1 MAASEAVLV
10 LDMSNDSI
18 APEAR
23 AVEKRLAILP
33 RTREFLAWARKSGR
47 PVVFICS
54 ARRRTD
60 KWFLKYWELANEIWK
75 PGQQPIPELYDAQQD
90 IIVHKRRYSGF
101 FDSDLDLTLRE
112 LGVTSLVMFGW
123 STSLAVATTAI
134 DGWQL
139 GYPTTVVSDL
149 CISHAWGGHT
159 VEETHKWSLEF
170 IEAMAKSRIATTAD
184 LMK

>member
-1 MAASEAVLV
+1 MKSEAILV
-10 LDMSNDSI
+10 LDMTRDSI

-23 AVEKRLAILP
+23 AADKRQAILP
-33 RTREFLAWARKSGR
+33 QVRLFLDWARKSGR
-47 PVVFICS
+47 PVAFVCS

-60 KWFLKYWELANEIWK
+60 KWFLKHWELANEIWK
-75 PGQQPIPELYDAQQD
+75 PGGEPIPELYDAQKD

-112 LGVTSLVMFGW
+112 LGATSLVMFGW

-139 GYPTTVVSDL
+139 GYPSTVVSDL

-159 VEETHKWSLEF
+159 VEETQQWSLQF
-170 IEAMAKSRIATTAD
+170 IEAMAKSRIATAAD